1 MKSNVPECHVNN
13 LTKEVRMTES
23 KTMLVWVN
31 EALSDKSDW
40 PHALTIARQLIAIY
54 PGSEDARKAQA
65 IVDKLTDAGV
75 DTAAP
80 TDEVYSEE
88 Q

>member
-1 MKSNVPECHVNN
+1 
-13 LTKEVRMTES
+13 MTES
-23 KTMLVWVN
+23 KTMLMWVN
-31 EALSDKSDW
+31 EALSEKSDW
-40 PHALTIARQLIAIY
+40 PHALTIARQIIAIY